1 MSRSTD
7 FAPLQAIAGPYRRGW
22 PAIWRGALDKLR
34 DAIRSLRA

>member
-1 MSRSTD
+1 MSHNTD
-7 FAPLQAIAGPYRRGW
+7 LAPLQVIAGPYRRGW